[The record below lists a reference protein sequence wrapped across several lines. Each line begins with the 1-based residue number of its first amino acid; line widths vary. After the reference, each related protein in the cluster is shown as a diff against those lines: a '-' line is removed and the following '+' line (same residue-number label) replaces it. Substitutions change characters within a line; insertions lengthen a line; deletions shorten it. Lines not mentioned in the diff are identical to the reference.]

1 MYVSFKNFELLRHQ
15 ISTRIDR
22 SIRDYA
28 SEINSNADTISS
40 TIFSAS
46 FSLVITY
53 VGKENGVNGLI
64 QFVIFSVAYIIAFFA
79 YRWLLKKA
87 RVWYHDSKRHGGAP
101 SSREIKELI
110 DNFDHIACDNNLIV
124 RSFMHQYESESV
136 LCLGTFEFYELLYY
150 ATVSANTTLSILDHS
165 DTCINTLDEISRVDL
180 HRIYNQLDMLKEAK
194 EFLVNHCM
202 DKRIEIESELR
213 PVLIDQIHRLAD
225 KLDLIQTK
233 CDSFREENFSPLQV
247 DKLRQK
253 YQSFISD
260 ANKADS
266 DV

>member
-202 DKRIEIESELR
+202 DKRIYNNIGLLYKGGRLTESARLYIT
-213 PVLIDQIHRLAD
+213 VLTNVYRGASNSTVFAEACLTACSIYWVAMYPGGAL
-225 KLDLIQTK
+225 LL
-233 CDSFREENFSPLQV
+233 
-247 DKLRQK
+247 
-253 YQSFISD
+253 
-260 ANKADS
+260 
-266 DV
+266 